1 MLAIIN
7 EMQMNENSTLAP
19 EEITRLY
26 GALRSELNNLSVQNI
41 RNTVAAAGIDVS
53 RIPSKS
59 EARAGLGSRA
69 EVMPAIDKL
78 FAELDNVSKQRA
90 LCIIAER
97 LVGQNQE
104 LADRVQE
111 ILGKHGYQFIGG
123 SFIPVDILDQR
134 EFDFLP
140 SDSASELA
148 RATSRLMNGDYSGAI
163 TSACGAVDILM
174 QKVYQI
180 HNLGDP
186 GRASFQV
193 KVNTAAKQLH
203 IFEQMEEEFRELGM
217 SEKDSSELIGEIRKA
232 TNHAAH
238 ALQILRRAMGDT
250 HGSRPALRQTA
261 YDAIKWS
268 SAICS
273 LFEDQK

>member
-1 MLAIIN
+1 
-7 EMQMNENSTLAP
+7 MQMNENSTLAP
-19 EEITRLY
+19 DKITRLY

-59 EARAGLGSRA
+59 EARTGLGSRA

-78 FAELDNVSKQRA
+78 FVELDNISKQRA

-123 SFIPVDILDQR
+123 SFIPIDLLDQR
-134 EFDFLP
+134 ESNFLP
-140 SDSASELA
+140 SDSASEVA
-148 RATSRLMNGDYSGAI
+148 RATSRLINGDYSGAI

-174 QKVYQI
+174 QNIYKE
-180 HNLGDP
+180 HDLGDP
-186 GRASFQV
+186 GRVSFQA
-193 KVNTAAKQLH
+193 KVNTAAKQLL
-203 IFEQMEEEFRELGM
+203 IFEHMEEEFRELGM
-217 SEKDSSELIGEIRKA
+217 SEDSSELIAEIRKT
-232 TNHAAH
+232 TNHATH

-261 YDAIKWS
+261 YDAIKWT

-273 LFEDQK
+273 LFEGRK